1 MTRYIIGISC
11 SDSDTIGI
19 YRFEGTE
26 EQVERCLYNLVQEDR
41 AEADPDGWDYGTES
55 IEDIY
60 KEHNSFYAYAG
71 YGDYHI
77 NYQAVPEEDTLFLK
91 KEE

>member
-1 MTRYIIGISC
+1 MRYIIGVSC

-19 YRFEGTE
+19 LRFEGTE
-26 EQVERCLYNLVQEDR
+26 DQVKRYLYDLVLEDR

-55 IEDIY
+55 LEDVY
-60 KEHNSFYAYAG
+60 KEGRSFYAYAG

-77 NYQAVPEEDTLFLK
+77 NYQAVPEEDTPLLK